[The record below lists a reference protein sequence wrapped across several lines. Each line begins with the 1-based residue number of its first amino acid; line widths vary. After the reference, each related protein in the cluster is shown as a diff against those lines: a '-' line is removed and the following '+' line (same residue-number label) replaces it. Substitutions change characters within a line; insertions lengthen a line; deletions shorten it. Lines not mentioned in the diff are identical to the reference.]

1 MRRRDLL
8 AGSFATGISAL
19 AAPRLS
25 AQAAGELTFNGAGG
39 DWQDNA
45 RRAWLTPF
53 AQQTGIRVTDVFP
66 FDIGKLATMVRTR
79 SVEWDLTDIPAAQ
92 VGLAIERDLVERIDY
107 GIVDRSALPAE
118 CFGEHTVVYSYYS
131 LNIAL
136 NRRRFANRDKPQGW
150 ADFFDVSRFPGP
162 RSFRRAPAV
171 TLEAALIAD
180 GVAPAQLYPLDVERA
195 LRKLDPIKADMR
207 WWTAAAQSVQ
217 LVSEGEADMGAT
229 FSSRIISARA
239 QGAPID
245 LVWNQGA
252 MGGVYFVV
260 PKGARN
266 KDNAMRLINFIIQ
279 ADAQARMANFNRTAP
294 ANPNAFVQI
303 NPEIVPDLPTAPQ
316 NMQTMFRIDE
326 TGFWAHNLDAVSRR
340 FEAWLLGR

>member
-1 MRRRDLL
+1 LL
-8 AGSFATGISAL
+8 AGAL
-19 AAPRLS
+19 AAPALRRS
-25 AQAAGELTFNGAGG
+25 AAQTAGEVTFNGAGG
-39 DWQDNA
+39 AWQDNA

-79 SVEWDLTDIPAAQ
+79 SMEWDVTDIPAAQ

-107 GIVDRSALPAE
+107 GIVDRSTLPPE
-118 CFGEHTVVYSYYS
+118 CFGEQYVVYSWYS

-136 NRRRFANRDKPQGW
+136 NRRRFDGRDKPQGW
-150 ADFFDVSRFPGP
+150 ADFWDLARFPGP
-162 RSFRRAPAV
+162 RSFRRMPAV

-180 GVAPAQLYPLDVERA
+180 GVPAAQLYPLDVERA
-195 LRKLDPIKADMR
+195 LRKLDQIKANMR

-217 LVSEGEADMGAT
+217 LVSEGEADIGAT
-229 FSSRIISARA
+229 FSSRIITARA

-245 LVWNQGA
+245 IVWNQGA

-279 ADAQARMANFNRTAP
+279 ADAQARMANFNRSAP
-294 ANPNAFVQI
+294 ANPRAFAQI
-303 NPEIVPDLPTAPQ
+303 DAEVVPDLSTSPQ

-326 TGFWAHNLDAVSRR
+326 TGFWARNQDAISRR
-340 FEAWLLGR
+340 FEAWLLSR